1 MKRSSKIGM
10 IKNGG
15 NDLLSIRIFYLFLSI
30 QQAVAAA
37 AATVACKEPRL
48 SHSLRGRGRD
58 LAPRPHIVGRERAFT
73 ATTATAPVS
82 RKQQKSERELSPKMT
97 SSNGS

>member
-30 QQAVAAA
+30 QQAVAA